1 MSKHLFL
8 YRVKDSDDRDCCA
21 YIDAAGPKFECNHY
35 FSSIRLCGS
44 CYSGGKF
51 PEYEEIETILTKDE
65 YEEIISFNIFIKAL
79 NSDEALA
86 FFEKI
91 QKSEM
96 KYLKKEYNLSDRNI
110 EEIFN
115 EYAEDFRDRSIVS
128 YVYDDSEE
136 AGREEAWQLGYV
148 KDDDPISSKYFDYE
162 KFGEDLVEYDE
173 YFIMLILTTKLKN
186 AINKKKPGMEFSLHQ
201 ISVNGNKRGT
211 SGWIRNPEN
220 NSVVYVDT
228 EGIKWNGR
236 PRQYMYRYA
245 DDMKDTH
252 GYHNRW
258 ATSLEEL
265 VNGITELLLFPV
277 SEVKDLRI

>member
-79 NSDEALA
+79 DYGITKGDNRYKAGIKLIDSIKHIYDKLNSDEALA

-136 AGREEAWQLGYV
+136 AGREEAW
-148 KDDDPISSKYFDYE
+148 
-162 KFGEDLVEYDE
+162 
-173 YFIMLILTTKLKN
+173 
-186 AINKKKPGMEFSLHQ
+186 
-201 ISVNGNKRGT
+201 
-211 SGWIRNPEN
+211 
-220 NSVVYVDT
+220 
-228 EGIKWNGR
+228 
-236 PRQYMYRYA
+236 
-245 DDMKDTH
+245 
-252 GYHNRW
+252 
-258 ATSLEEL
+258 
-265 VNGITELLLFPV
+265 
-277 SEVKDLRI
+277 